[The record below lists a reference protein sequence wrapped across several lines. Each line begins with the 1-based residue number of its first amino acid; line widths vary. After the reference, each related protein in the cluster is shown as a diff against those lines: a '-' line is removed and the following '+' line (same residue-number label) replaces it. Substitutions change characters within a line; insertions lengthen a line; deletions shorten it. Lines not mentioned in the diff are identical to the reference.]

1 MRKIKNVEDALI
13 LFESNVD
20 IIHECSKSG
29 NYRKGNRA
37 YDHVETIVKYLLE
50 NNALDLLKQLYEE
63 SLKTFYESSDLY
75 LRLSAAVYLAPLDS
89 ENCYKIIKEIMDADE
104 GWASFDAKYTLKEWS
119 KLSDPKVYDR
129 ILAK

>member
-1 MRKIKNVEDALI
+1 MRKIKNVEDALA
-13 LFESNVD
+13 LFELCT
-20 IIHECSKSG
+20 IIHDECNKSG
-29 NYRKGNRA
+29 DYRKSNKALDDKRK
-37 YDHVETIVKYLLE
+37 VIKYLLE
-50 NNALDLLKQLYEE
+50 NDSIQNLKV
-63 SLKTFYESSDLY
+63 FYKSSNLFA
-75 LRLSAAVYLAPLDS
+75 RLSAATYLAPLDS

>member
-1 MRKIKNVEDALI
+1 MRKIKNVDDAI
-13 LFESNVD
+13 EKFKIAAND
-20 IIHECSKSG
+20 NYECSYNG
-29 NYRKGNRA
+29 NYRKANRA
-37 YDHVETIVKYLLE
+37 YDNLMQIKKYLLE
-50 NNALDLLKQLYEE
+50 NNAIE

>member
-1 MRKIKNVEDALI
+1 MQIK
-13 LFESNVD
+13 
-20 IIHECSKSG
+20 
-29 NYRKGNRA
+29 
-37 YDHVETIVKYLLE
+37 KYLLE
-50 NNALDLLKQLYEE
+50 NNAIE

>member
-37 YDHVETIVKYLLE
+37 YDRIMGIIE
-50 NNALDLLKQLYEE
+50 KQIELM
-63 SLKTFYESSDLY
+63 
-75 LRLSAAVYLAPLDS
+75 
-89 ENCYKIIKEIMDADE
+89 II
-104 GWASFDAKYTLKEWS
+104 
-119 KLSDPKVYDR
+119 
-129 ILAK
+129 

>member
-50 NNALDLLKQLYEE
+50 NNAIE